1 MRSDLVISHTHNRAR
16 GPPCQ
21 LPQHH
26 GGVCAV
32 LISIFVL
39 HSCIS
44 SNNGMCV
51 VQLYLIKNW

>member
-21 LPQHH
+21 LPQQH